1 MFRLDCRAWL
11 RPCVFV
17 FVFVFVCA
25 FCNVSQAQ
33 ILVPAGAQLSIGS
46 GAVDAGGSDLLIN
59 GQVLVQ
65 AGSLTGLRGIEIAS
79 GGTLDNGSGQISLA
93 GDWINSGV
101 FSGGSGQV
109 NFVDGLGLAAAT
121 IAGNS
126 AFANLAF
133 NSVTG
138 KNFTFLVGSVQSIAA
153 QLTIL
158 GAPGT
163 PLQFRSSVPGQIAS
177 IDLLPAGTQNIAHV
191 GVSDVY
197 AIGQPLAPDLSNEG
211 GSGNDSGWFGNV
223 LLGEAAALPSS
234 SPIALILLALLLAAL
249 ALRARGVLN
258 NSEYGVRL

>member
-1 MFRLDCRAWL
+1 MRHHECRAWL
-11 RPCVFV
+11 RPCFFV
-17 FVFVFVCA
+17 FACI
-25 FCNVSQAQ
+25 VSSLAQAQ
-33 ILVPAGAQLSIGS
+33 IHVPAGAQVSIGS
-46 GAVDAGGSDLLIN
+46 GAIDAAGTDLLVD
-59 GQVLVQ
+59 GQVQVQ
-65 AGSLTGLRGIEIAS
+65 SGSLTGLRHVEIAPS
-79 GGTLDNGSGQISLA
+79 GLLDNGSGQITLA
-93 GDWINSGV
+93 GDWLNAGA

-158 GAPGT
+158 GAAGT

-177 IDLLPAGTQNIAHV
+177 MDLLPGGTQNIAHV

-234 SPIALILLALLLAAL
+234 SPTALILLALLLAAL
-249 ALRARGVLN
+249 ALRARGVFHN
-258 NSEYGVRL
+258 PEYGVRP